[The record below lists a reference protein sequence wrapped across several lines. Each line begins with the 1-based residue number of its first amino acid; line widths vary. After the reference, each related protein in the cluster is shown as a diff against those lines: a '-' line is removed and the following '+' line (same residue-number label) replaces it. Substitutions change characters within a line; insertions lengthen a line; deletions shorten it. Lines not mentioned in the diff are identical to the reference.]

1 MRAGHDAN
9 RLVVLMMAAGRSRR
23 FGPADKRLARLPDGR
38 PLLAAS
44 LQASLALSPRRVLV
58 VLAGES
64 LASLALDAHEPA
76 SLGLLVA
83 PRADE
88 GLGASLGDAFTR
100 LLEDPGMRDVEAA
113 AVWLGDMP
121 AIAPWT
127 CRRLAA
133 AAAPERIVR
142 PRHGGRP
149 GHPVIFGRAFW
160 PHLARLAGEQ
170 GARGVI
176 ADHPQACRE
185 IEVEDDGV
193 HRDIDTPAM
202 LASQPGTP

>member
-1 MRAGHDAN
+1 MRADHDAN
-9 RLVVLMMAAGRSRR
+9 RIVILMMAAGRSRR

-58 VLAGES
+58 VRAGES
-64 LASLALDAHEPA
+64 LASLGLDAHGPA
-76 SLGLLVA
+76 GLGLLVA
-83 PRADE
+83 PRAGE
-88 GLGASLGDAFTR
+88 GLGASLGDAFAW

-121 AIAPWT
+121 AIAPAT
-127 CRRLAA
+127 CERLTPAA
-133 AAAPERIVR
+133 AVGRIVR
-142 PRHGGRP
+142 PSHGGRP
-149 GHPVIFGRAFW
+149 GHPVLFGRAFW
-160 PHLARLAGEQ
+160 PHLATLAGEE

-176 ADHPQACRE
+176 AAHSQACRE

-202 LASQPGTP
+202 LASRPGTP